1 MKYLLHFIV
10 FSLFFF
16 SSCQFSNYKEKPVI
30 MKRYTGNNKYTPV
43 KNTKYK
49 RGERIFIDV
58 PAFDYLMVDDFG
70 KYRFNYV
77 LNVFDKHRN
86 KIFHLQKKAIILSI
100 EKAKKLKT
108 LKFFYDSNS
117 NQQMGDYTIEL
128 EIQDLNFE
136 GFKVFKQKFTL
147 VR

>member
-1 MKYLLHFIV
+1 MKHLLHFLV

-16 SSCQFSNYKEKPVI
+16 SSCQYSNYRDKPVV
-30 MKRYTGNNKYTPV
+30 MKRYAGNNTYKQV
-43 KNTKYK
+43 KNKKYK

-70 KYRFNYV
+70 KYRFNYE
-77 LNVFDKHRN
+77 LNVFDQRKH
-86 KIFHLQKKAIILSI
+86 KIFHLEKKDILLTI
-100 EKAKKLKT
+100 RKAKELKT
-108 LKFFYDSNS
+108 LKFFYDSRS
-117 NQQMGDYTIEL
+117 NQKIGNYTIEL
-128 EIQDLNFE
+128 TIQDLNFE

>member
-1 MKYLLHFIV
+1 MKYLLSILV
-10 FSLFFF
+10 LSLFFL
-16 SSCQFSNYKEKPVI
+16 SSCNFSNYKEKPVV
-30 MKRYTGNNKYTPV
+30 MKRYAGNNKYKSV

-49 RGERIFIDV
+49 RGERIYIDV
-58 PAFDYLMVDDFG
+58 SAFDYLMVDDFG
-70 KYRFNYV
+70 KYRFNYEF
-77 LNVFDKHRN
+77 NVFDQHRN

-117 NQQMGDYTIEL
+117 NQKIGDYIIEL
-128 EIQDLNFE
+128 KIQDLNFE